1 MIPLGLTASSAATDA
16 TIQKKI
22 YGSGTTALIISN
34 EEMEDIMETVKSG
47 FLIKRIDET
56 IKNEAKEKRPIS
68 SNLIRKISC

>member
-1 MIPLGLTASSAATDA
+1 
-16 TIQKKI
+16 
-22 YGSGTTALIISN
+22 
-34 EEMEDIMETVKSG
+34 MEDIMETVKSG